1 MSLKYW
7 SIKFRIG
14 EKILKKNYTSNTNT
28 SASLYDV
35 FTPVLEK
42 SQEYIEKNRFSN
54 THRIQFIKKIVRK
67 KKTLYKVNK
76 TLPTTDYAKMSNT
89 ADVLHN
95 SIEKNRGTSK
105 KTAST
110 NRSTMKNNVR
120 STITIAQILESIK
133 KKKDEQLLTKNTS
146 LEVNFEKNG
155 LTKEQQSLASFVAS
169 MSSKQSSGR
178 TVFNNKKKIKSAR
191 YQQRNKKRIIINIC
205 FIGKFKKNFKIQEE
219 YKKQNKPVPETLKK
233 KMNRIRDNELRKYL
247 NMQEVTKKA
256 LKVYIEKEKQHK
268 GKINAIQLELKK
280 KRTNT
285 CI

>member
-1 MSLKYW
+1 
-7 SIKFRIG
+7 
-14 EKILKKNYTSNTNT
+14 
-28 SASLYDV
+28 
-35 FTPVLEK
+35 
-42 SQEYIEKNRFSN
+42 
-54 THRIQFIKKIVRK
+54 
-67 KKTLYKVNK
+67 
-76 TLPTTDYAKMSNT
+76 MSNT

-178 TVFNNKKKIKSAR
+178 TVFNNKKKSNQPDISKEIKKELSSIYALLESS
-191 YQQRNKKRIIINIC
+191 KKIL
-205 FIGKFKKNFKIQEE
+205 K
-219 YKKQNKPVPETLKK
+219 YKKSTKSKISLY
-233 KMNRIRDNELRKYL
+233 LRL
-247 NMQEVTKKA
+247 
-256 LKVYIEKEKQHK
+256 
-268 GKINAIQLELKK
+268 
-280 KRTNT
+280 
-285 CI
+285 